1 MFHEELAQLHCEA
14 VPDIVV
20 RTYLPLYA
28 QEFVSVSHPYQ
39 WKLFEREA
47 PRQPVADFPHP
58 AEFELCGAIRD
69 NMWCV
74 TWLAVW
80 LAFLFPV
87 VSSNVPIPVDLGLEH
102 LKASVAMRPT
112 WRLIYKHI
120 ESYISLFFKKLVIN
134 INILKAFRALDG
146 VINYL
151 VKMSKN
157 EWLILLKNV
166 L

>member
-1 MFHEELAQLHCEA
+1 MW
-14 VPDIVV
+14 
-20 RTYLPLYA
+20 Y
-28 QEFVSVSHPYQ
+28 VS
-39 WKLFEREA
+39 R
-47 PRQPVADFPHP
+47 
-58 AEFELCGAIRD
+58 
-69 NMWCV
+69 
-74 TWLAVW
+74 LAVW
-80 LAFLFPV
+80 LAFLLPV

>member
-1 MFHEELAQLHCEA
+1 
-14 VPDIVV
+14 
-20 RTYLPLYA
+20 
-28 QEFVSVSHPYQ
+28 
-39 WKLFEREA
+39 
-47 PRQPVADFPHP
+47 
-58 AEFELCGAIRD
+58 
-69 NMWCV
+69 
-74 TWLAVW
+74 
-80 LAFLFPV
+80 
-87 VSSNVPIPVDLGLEH
+87 VPIPVDLGLEH